1 MVCIRFAD
9 DEATRRRAQIIEAG
23 QPVRLEVRVLDGA
36 LLALVVH
43 PLAGFVHLVQDPD
56 DCIRELGAYHISIAQ
71 VELVT
76 QVDLAVLRARYDN
89 TEVLLPIRAVLGE
102 GYMELGD
109 GPLAMDPSIRDLH
122 DHPDAW
128 YRDRTLH
135 ISG

>member
-56 DCIRELGAYHISIAQ
+56 DCIRDFGAYHISIAQ

-76 QVDLAVLRARYDN
+76 AADLAVLRARYDN
-89 TEVLLPIRAVLGE
+89 TEVMLPIRAVLGD

-109 GPLAMDPSIRDLH
+109 GPLSMDPSIRDLH
-122 DHPDAW
+122 DHPEPW